1 MKKRSLSHE
10 AEVLDRY
17 IDALLHDPNA
27 TPPPDHDPE
36 LRMIVRAIVAIE
48 RQGTGHDPALRARVW
63 ARTLAAAQADAA
75 PRARRPETRN
85 WRGWRVPLIRVAS
98 AAALILLVLGA
109 TLWLSPGARARAG
122 QIACL
127 VPGVG
132 IRDCNA
138 ANLVAAEPVSITRD
152 GATLTVLALLSAEGQ
167 TIVRLEVTGLPAPKD
182 TDPSPAGQLTLSL
195 RDSTGKNYPGV
206 RGSAVGSIIPN
217 GNPAAFGVSA
227 ERDFAAL
234 DPDVR
239 TVEVTLN
246 GPPTVG
252 NWQLRV
258 PVVPVQEAALP
269 AAQGGDAGAMLHDI
283 TVRVTSVAADRRGLG
298 VQLLAQTARAD
309 WRVRGTLGGD
319 LYNRRLALHDEQ
331 GRVWTEL
338 QSARDRQQ
346 PDDSG
351 VVTDQALFP
360 PLPGGIAKAT
370 LTVPFVKVEQTSPAA
385 TLRVPLA
392 GRQIGEQ
399 FPATGDIELG
409 GFHIRVTNITLAEDN
424 KGNRRLWLDLDGGDW
439 AEEQKLIEPSH
450 RISTDADGSAWC
462 GASYRGDVAQI
473 FRLCVSLPRGYV
485 DAVTINFQNPIV
497 AVRGPWEV
505 EVPIPQKP

>member
-1 MKKRSLSHE
+1 MKSLDHE
-10 AEVLDRY
+10 AEALDSY
-17 IDALLHDPNA
+17 IDDLLHDPNTA
-27 TPPPDHDPE
+27 LSPDRDPG
-36 LRMIVRAIVAIE
+36 LSMTIRAIVAIE
-48 RQGTGHDPALRARVW
+48 RQGTGHDPALRTRVW
-63 ARTLAAAQADAA
+63 AHALAAAQADNA
-75 PRARRPETRN
+75 PRARLLDARN
-85 WRGWRVPLIRVAS
+85 WRGGRMPLIRLAS
-98 AAALILLVLGA
+98 VTVLILLILGT

-127 VPGVG
+127 VPGLG

-152 GATLTVLALLSAEGQ
+152 GATLTVLALLSSEGQ
-167 TIVRLEVTGLPAPKD
+167 TIVRLEVTGLPAPQD

-195 RDSTGKNYPGV
+195 RDSAGKNYPGV
-206 RGSAVGSIIPN
+206 HSTEGGIIPS
-217 GNPAAFGVSA
+217 ADRTALGVSA
-227 ERDFAAL
+227 ERAFTAL

-239 TVEVTLN
+239 TVEITLN

-269 AAQGGDAGAMLHDI
+269 AAQGGGASAILHGI
-283 TVRVTSVAADRRGLG
+283 TVRVTSVATDRRGLG
-298 VQLLAQTARAD
+298 VQLLAQTDRAD
-309 WRVRGTLGGD
+309 WRVRGDIGGNA
-319 LYNRRLALHDEQ
+319 YTRRLALHDDQ
-331 GRVWTEL
+331 GHVWAEL
-338 QSARDRQQ
+338 QPARDRQQ
-346 PDDSG
+346 QEDSG
-351 VVTDQALFP
+351 IVSDQALFP
-360 PLPGGIAKAT
+360 SLPGGIARAT

-399 FPATGDIELG
+399 FPAPGDIELG

-424 KGNRRLWLDLDGGDW
+424 KGNRRLWLDLDPGDW
-439 AEEQKLIEPSH
+439 AAGQKLIEPGH
-450 RISTDADGSAWC
+450 VSTDNGDSAWC
-462 GASYRGDVAQI
+462 GASNRGDVSQI
-473 FRLCVSLPRGYV
+473 FRLCVSLPRDYA
-485 DAVTINFQNPIV
+485 DTVTITFQNPIV